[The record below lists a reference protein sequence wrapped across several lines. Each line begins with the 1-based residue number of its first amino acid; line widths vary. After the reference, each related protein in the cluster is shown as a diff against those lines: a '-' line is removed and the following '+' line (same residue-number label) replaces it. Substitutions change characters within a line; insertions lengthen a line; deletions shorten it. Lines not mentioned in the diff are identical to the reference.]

1 MRNKYTFIVGN
12 LTSIIKR
19 GSNLINK
26 EFRILLKKDKVEQYL
41 ENKRNKYLLMV
52 KHLEEIKQ
60 KKIQSEINKQKRIK
74 IRKKITKSISNNNM
88 LLNIMSQ
95 DKQFQKYLESQKQ
108 SRNNNFSTKN
118 VSEKPTTNS
127 SSIRTKKSNS
137 NLFMTE
143 VTKFNNTLIKNKKNL
158 FKNFRNKVFKSNLNM
173 KSINKENPKKKD
185 LKMKLYSF
193 SANNLFTSKRSLS
206 YNKEKVTK
214 KRRVNFSLWNSNE
227 IRSNFFK

>member
-1 MRNKYTFIVGN
+1 
-12 LTSIIKR
+12 
-19 GSNLINK
+19 
-26 EFRILLKKDKVEQYL
+26 
-41 ENKRNKYLLMV
+41 
-52 KHLEEIKQ
+52 
-60 KKIQSEINKQKRIK
+60 
-74 IRKKITKSISNNNM
+74 
-88 LLNIMSQ
+88 MSQ

-158 FKNFRNKVFKSNLNM
+158 FKNFRNKVFKSNLNI

-185 LKMKLYSF
+185 LKKKLYSF

>member
-12 LTSIIKR
+12 LTSRIKR

-158 FKNFRNKVFKSNLNM
+158 FKNFRNKVFKSNLNI

-185 LKMKLYSF
+185 LKKKLYSF

>member
-1 MRNKYTFIVGN
+1 MDFYKSHLYISNIKFPMRNKYTFIVGN
-12 LTSIIKR
+12 LTSRIKR

-108 SRNNNFSTKN
+108 SRNQY
-118 VSEKPTTNS
+118 
-127 SSIRTKKSNS
+127 
-137 NLFMTE
+137 
-143 VTKFNNTLIKNKKNL
+143 FN
-158 FKNFRNKVFKSNLNM
+158 
-173 KSINKENPKKKD
+173 
-185 LKMKLYSF
+185 
-193 SANNLFTSKRSLS
+193 
-206 YNKEKVTK
+206 
-214 KRRVNFSLWNSNE
+214 
-227 IRSNFFK
+227 

>member
-12 LTSIIKR
+12 LTSRIKR

-143 VTKFNNTLIKNKKNL
+143 VTKFNNTLIKNKKSL
-158 FKNFRNKVFKSNLNM
+158 FKNFRNKVFKSNLNI